1 MSTADDRAMM
11 RGFWYLALPSKA
23 VPPGKTVPATLLS
36 EQLLLGR
43 TAAGAVFAYADR
55 CPHRGMPMRHGSF
68 DGNRLHCCYH
78 GWAFDA
84 ADGTCC
90 QIPALAADDT
100 TVPGKFRLGSF
111 ACREVQG
118 NIWVFV
124 PAGRMA
130 PAELPPVPRV
140 PGFETASP
148 QVSTTMRFPSNADI
162 AAMGFCD
169 PAHPAFVHTS
179 RWWKSKSALALRP
192 KSKTFE
198 PVEHGFRMKQHQVV
212 GGANPYRLLGTDVRV
227 DVTVQLPGLRIEH
240 IQGSRHSACVLAAVT
255 PVSPTETDVHYCV
268 YWTVPWLA
276 PLRVLATWMAKD
288 FLRQDLDMAAKLA
301 HGADTPAMLFVGD
314 PDTQVAWLL
323 RLKREYFSS
332 QSESRSFNNPIREQT
347 LHWRS

>member
-1 MSTADDRAMM
+1 MSTSDDRAML
-11 RGFWYLALPSKA
+11 RGFWYLATAGKA
-23 VPPGKTVPATLLS
+23 VPAGKTLPATILG

-43 TAAGAVFAYADR
+43 TSTGAVFAYADR
-55 CPHRGMPMRHGSF
+55 CPHRGMPMRHGTF
-68 DGNRLHCCYH
+68 DGHRLHCCYH

-84 ADGTCC
+84 ADGTCRA
-90 QIPALAADDT
+90 IPALAAEDATSPD
-100 TVPGKFRLGSF
+100 KFRLRAF
-111 ACREVQG
+111 PCREVQG
-118 NIWVFV
+118 NLWVYI
-124 PAGRMA
+124 PAGRQM
-130 PAELPPVPRV
+130 PDQLPDVPRV
-140 PGFETASP
+140 PGFEAELP

-179 RWWKSKSALALRP
+179 RWWKSKSALSLRP

-198 PVEHGFRMKQHQVV
+198 PIQHGFRMKQHQLV

-227 DVTVQLPGLRIEH
+227 DVAVQLPGLRIEH

-255 PVSPTETDVHYCV
+255 PVSATETDVHYCV

-276 PLRVLATWMAKD
+276 PLRVFAAWMARH

-301 HGADTPAMLFVGD
+301 HGPDTPPMLFVGD
-314 PDTQVAWLL
+314 PDAQVAWLL
-323 RLKREYFSS
+323 RLKREYLSS
-332 QSESRSFNNPIREQT
+332 QAEQRGFINPIREQT